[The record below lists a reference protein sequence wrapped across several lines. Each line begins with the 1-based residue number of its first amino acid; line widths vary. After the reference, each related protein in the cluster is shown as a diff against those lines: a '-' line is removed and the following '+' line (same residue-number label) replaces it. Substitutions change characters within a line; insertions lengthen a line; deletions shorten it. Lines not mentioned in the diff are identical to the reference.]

1 MISKSELISHRVHF
15 VGIGGAGMSGIARIL
30 LSLGA
35 DVSGS
40 DLKDSQAL
48 AGLRKLGAKISI
60 EHRASQVDGA
70 TYLVLSNAI
79 SSKNP
84 EVMEAEKRGLTL
96 LSRAQAL
103 AILMQGSRSV
113 AVAGTHGKTTTTS
126 MLTVAL
132 QHCGVDPSF
141 AIGATVTNS
150 GTSAHHGS
158 GDIFIAE
165 ADESDGSFLAY
176 LPHGAIVTN
185 VELDHVDHFANLAA
199 MESIFHQFIS
209 TIGRNGFLILC
220 GDDAGA
226 SELVRYARAHDGAV
240 ADGVAVL
247 TYGFDN
253 DPHLKMDR
261 VLIEP
266 RSSRARVT
274 WHGRVLGEL
283 ILSIPGKHN
292 LLNAAAALIAGL
304 QLGCSAQELMEGL
317 RLFSGARRRFELK
330 GKVSQISVV
339 DDYGHHPTEVRV
351 TLETAKNY
359 APLGRVIVIFQPHRF
374 SRTQHFAE
382 EFARALSIAD
392 EVFLLEVYS
401 AGEKAIPGVSSLSI
415 AKFMDSKKAR
425 YQPSMVAVIES
436 VVALAKPE
444 DIIITLG
451 AGDVSALGPL
461 IVEALAAPH

>member
-1 MISKSELISHRVHF
+1 M
-15 VGIGGAGMSGIARIL
+15 GIGGAGMSGIARIL

-40 DLKDSQAL
+40 DLKDSQTL

-70 TYLVLSNAI
+70 AYLVLSNAI

-84 EVMEAEKRGLTL
+84 EVIEAEKRGLTL

-150 GTSAHHGS
+150 GTNAHHGS

-165 ADESDGSFLAY
+165 ADESDGSFLEY

-199 MESIFHQFIS
+199 MESIFQQFIS

-226 SELVRYARAHDGAV
+226 SELGRYARADDGAV
-240 ADGVAVL
+240 ADGVEVL

-261 VLIEP
+261 VLLEP

-304 QLGCSAQELMEGL
+304 QLGCPAQELMEGL

-374 SRTQHFAE
+374 SRTKHFAE
-382 EFARALSIAD
+382 EFAHALSIAD

-461 IVEALAAPH
+461 IVEALATPH